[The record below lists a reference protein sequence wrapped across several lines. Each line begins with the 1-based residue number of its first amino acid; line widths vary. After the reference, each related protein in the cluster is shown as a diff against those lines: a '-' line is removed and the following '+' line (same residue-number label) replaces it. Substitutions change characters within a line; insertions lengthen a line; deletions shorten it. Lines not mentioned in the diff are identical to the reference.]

1 MRKGCEASAG
11 VSSRSLLPPADHAG
25 RVLRMI
31 AQGARRVQAGRP
43 ALGFP
48 NRRNSTMIG
57 IEEGPQPKR
66 RSSDDARA
74 LHRQQPDQRLQG
86 RKVHRDSRWRR
97 SARVQTRTPGEGAA
111 HGSRPRL
118 RSVGE
123 DGQPDQ
129 SAGRRRAR
137 GAFYVN
143 EYGDVLVPDGVG
155 GSYFAGNY
163 DKRLEFAFNGGVL
176 TSRAAPGLEPGD
188 VWEGPHPGIRHTLC
202 AGGADVKYES
212 KNGARTTEVR
222 LSDQVGAGA
231 ARATAAR
238 IAAVK
243 GSSGGRFYINEAA
256 ELFAPV
262 AAQNYDF
269 LYIGHLEDS
278 SWFVAPKGFP
288 RP

>member
-1 MRKGCEASAG
+1 MTLVPYTGNNQTNVSKDAKYTVTAAGDVRLVFRGGPREKELLTAPGLDYEALVKMVNQIKVQVAG
-11 VSSRSLLPPADHAG
+11 A
-25 RVLRMI
+25 
-31 AQGARRVQAGRP
+31 
-43 ALGFP
+43 
-48 NRRNSTMIG
+48 
-57 IEEGPQPKR
+57 
-66 RSSDDARA
+66 
-74 LHRQQPDQRLQG
+74 
-86 RKVHRDSRWRR
+86 
-97 SARVQTRTPGEGAA
+97 PG
-111 HGSRPRL
+111 
-118 RSVGE
+118 
-123 DGQPDQ
+123 
-129 SAGRRRAR
+129 

-155 GSYFAGNY
+155 GWYFAGNY

-288 RP
+288 RPMRGDYAAALTSSAATHRSRERTLTRSSWAI